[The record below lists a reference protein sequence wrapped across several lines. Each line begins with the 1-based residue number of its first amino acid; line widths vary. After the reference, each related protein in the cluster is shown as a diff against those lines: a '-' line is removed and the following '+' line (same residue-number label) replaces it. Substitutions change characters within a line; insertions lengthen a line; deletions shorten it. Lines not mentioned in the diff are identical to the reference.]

1 MMCPLSTPFT
11 LFTAFT
17 LSVNVV
23 NAVNGGDRG
32 QEPPNTLP
40 HPNGPTPFNAEKTT
54 PGLPLQ
60 AEGKIH
66 PQRRANNH

>member
-1 MMCPLSTPFT
+1 
-11 LFTAFT
+11 
-17 LSVNVV
+17 
-23 NAVNGGDRG
+23 VNGGDRG